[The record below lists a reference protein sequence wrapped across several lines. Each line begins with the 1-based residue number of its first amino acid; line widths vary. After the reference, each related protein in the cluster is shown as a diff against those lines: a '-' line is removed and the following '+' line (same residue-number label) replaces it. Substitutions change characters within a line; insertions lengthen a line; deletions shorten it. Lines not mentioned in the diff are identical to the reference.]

1 MIGSCLFRT
10 LSHIIFGD
18 ESGHHNVCGSQ
29 TFEQSPYVGAL
40 CGLQGYNTVT
50 IQQHFN
56 NMKRNYSWGTV
67 NELIMLGILAC
78 INVSY
83 INATDI
89 NPSKW
94 VITDVYDAN
103 TLGIPN
109 DPIFGNKSLVVL
121 FHSINFSG
129 LSANHY
135 DAIYKFQ

>member
-1 MIGSCLFRT
+1 
-10 LSHIIFGD
+10 
-18 ESGHHNVCGSQ
+18 
-29 TFEQSPYVGAL
+29 
-40 CGLQGYNTVT
+40 
-50 IQQHFN
+50 
-56 NMKRNYSWGTV
+56 MKRNYSWETV

-83 INATDI
+83 INEIDI
-89 NPSKW
+89 DPSKW
-94 VITDVYDAN
+94 VITDVYDSN